1 MRPGPFVPAERFTRA
16 IQHCEFGGS
25 VYGRTVRRGFWD
37 EAEEEDVDAAFLVV
51 PGHERAFQRFLT
63 SRQRLATA
71 PVDGPF
77 ADVRRLYRQ
86 ELLEVRG
93 LSEDTVRQHDRTVG
107 EFLSPTILAGQSLS
121 SLHSAD
127 VDRYLGKRIHP
138 HSIRHSTAVCLL
150 KSGVDFATI
159 SQWLGHAN
167 LNTTMRYARAD
178 IDLKR
183 QVLQQVFPEVL
194 APPPGGRLRVDG
206 TELLSW
212 LRAL

>member
-1 MRPGPFVPAERFTRA
+1 MR
-16 IQHCEFGGS
+16 
-25 VYGRTVRRGFWD
+25 D
-37 EAEEEDVDAAFLVV
+37 
-51 PGHERAFQRFLT
+51 
-63 SRQRLATA
+63 
-71 PVDGPF
+71 
-77 ADVRRLYRQ
+77 
-86 ELLEVRG
+86 
-93 LSEDTVRQHDRTVG
+93 
-107 EFLSPTILAGQSLS
+107 
-121 SLHSAD
+121 
-127 VDRYLGKRIHP
+127 KRIHP

-159 SQWLGHAN
+159 SQWLGHAS

-206 TELLSW
+206 TELISW